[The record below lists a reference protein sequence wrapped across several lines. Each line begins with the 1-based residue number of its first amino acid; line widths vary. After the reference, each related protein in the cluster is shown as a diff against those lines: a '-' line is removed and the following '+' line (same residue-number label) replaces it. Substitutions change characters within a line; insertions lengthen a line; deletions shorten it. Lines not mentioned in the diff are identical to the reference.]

1 MNPNTHKLRRR
12 NLGFSLIEVL
22 ITLVV
27 FAFGV
32 LTVAGLQTI
41 SKKSNFQAV
50 QRTTATMLAY
60 DILERMRANTG
71 QLQFYATN
79 SLSNGTGLGG
89 GTLSLPNPDCGSATC
104 SPAQMETYDLYEWEQ
119 SLDGASELNGTTK
132 AGGLVTPTA
141 CITGPPGGGAGVYT
155 VAIAWRGS
163 VSMPNTNTNTCGTG
177 SGRYDDTSGTTTV
190 ANGFRRI
197 VVIETYITP
206 TS

>member
-1 MNPNTHKLRRR
+1 MDMNFRKLRRR
-12 NLGFSLIEVL
+12 HLGFSLIEVL

-27 FAFGV
+27 FALGV

-71 QLQFYATN
+71 QLQYYASN
-79 SLSNGTGLGG
+79 STASGNGLGG
-89 GTLSLPNPDCGSATC
+89 GTLSLPNPDCGSSSC
-104 SPAQMETYDLYEWEQ
+104 SPAQMETYDLYAWEQ
-119 SLDGASELNGTTK
+119 AIDGASELNGTVK
-132 AGGLVTPTA
+132 AGGLVSPSA
-141 CITGPPGGGAGVYT
+141 CITGPAGGGAGVYT
-155 VAIAWRGS
+155 VTIAWRGA
-163 VSMPNTNTNTCGTG
+163 VSMPDNNTSNTCGAN
-177 SGRYDDTSGTTTV
+177 SGRYDDGTNKNV
-190 ANGFRRI
+190 YRRM

>member
-1 MNPNTHKLRRR
+1 MTLYQRKIRRR
-12 NLGFSLIEVL
+12 LLGFSLIEVL

-27 FAFGV
+27 FSLGV

-71 QLQFYATN
+71 QLQFYASN
-79 SLSNGTGLGG
+79 SMTNGTGLGG
-89 GTLSLPNPDCGSATC
+89 GTLSLPTPDCGSLSC
-104 SPAQMETYDLYEWEQ
+104 SPAQMEAYDLYQWEQ
-119 SLDGASELNGTTK
+119 AIDGASELNGTTK

-141 CITGPPGGGAGVYT
+141 CITGPAGGGAGVYT

-163 VSMPNTNTNTCGTG
+163 VSMPNTNTNTCGVN
-177 SGRYDDTSGTTTV
+177 SGRYDDTSGSTTLK
-190 ANGFRRI
+190 AAYRRI
-197 VVIETYITP
+197 VVIQTYITP